1 MFTCWVAWL
10 NAWEDLP
17 PEKVGDGYVGE
28 CPNVTVYLDDRSW
41 WVDSVVVDVGDDT
54 VDEHVGA
61 SVGLN

>member
-41 WVDSVVVDVGDDT
+41 RVDSVVVDVGDDT
-54 VDEHVGA
+54 VDE
-61 SVGLN
+61 